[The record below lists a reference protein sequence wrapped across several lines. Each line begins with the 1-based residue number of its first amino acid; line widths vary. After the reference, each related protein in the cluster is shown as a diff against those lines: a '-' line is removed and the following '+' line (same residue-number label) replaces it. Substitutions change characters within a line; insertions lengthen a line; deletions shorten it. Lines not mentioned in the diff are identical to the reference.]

1 MGTKE
6 FIHKVRKEL
15 KDFQYWQVEHL
26 IKAEIINPIQR
37 GSGRPREFSK
47 KDVRKAVKYYSKG

>member
-1 MGTKE
+1 MNTKS
-6 FIHKVRKEL
+6 FIKEVRKEL

-37 GSGRPREFSK
+37 GSGRPREFSNE
-47 KDVRKAVKYYSKG
+47 DVKKAVDYYSND